1 MKSKHGFETTEDRSK
16 LMSRIRGTN
25 TKPEIALRK
34 ALWALGVRYRLN
46 VKKLPGKPDIV
57 IGKHKLA
64 IFVDGEFWHG
74 YDWNAKKPKIK
85 SNAEYWVKKIE
96 GNMARDQNNNEKL
109 RSKGF
114 LVLRFWEQELR
125 KDIDGCVR
133 QILKAADTRT
143 T

>member
-1 MKSKHGFETTEDRSK
+1 VKSKHGFETTEERSK

-25 TKPEIALRK
+25 TKPEKALRK

-74 YDWNAKKPKIK
+74 YDWKAKKPKIK
-85 SNAEYWVKKIE
+85 SDAEYWVKKIE

-109 RSKGF
+109 RSQGF

>member
-1 MKSKHGFETTEDRSK
+1 
-16 LMSRIRGTN
+16 
-25 TKPEIALRK
+25 
-34 ALWALGVRYRLN
+34 LN

-74 YDWNAKKPKIK
+74 YDWKAKKPKIK
-85 SNAEYWVKKIE
+85 SDAEYWVKKIE

-109 RSKGF
+109 RSQGF

>member
-74 YDWNAKKPKIK
+74 YDWKAKKPKIK
-85 SNAEYWVKKIE
+85 SDAEYWVKKIE

>member
-1 MKSKHGFETTEDRSK
+1 MKSKHGFETTEERSK

-25 TKPEIALRK
+25 TKPEKALRK

-74 YDWNAKKPKIK
+74 YDWKAKKPKIK
-85 SNAEYWVKKIE
+85 SDAEYWVKKIE

-109 RSKGF
+109 RSQGF

>member
-1 MKSKHGFETTEDRSK
+1 MKSKHGFETPEERSK

-25 TKPEIALRK
+25 TKPEKALRK

-74 YDWNAKKPKIK
+74 YDWKAKKPKIK
-85 SNAEYWVKKIE
+85 SDAEYWVKKIE

-109 RSKGF
+109 RSQGF

>member
-74 YDWNAKKPKIK
+74 YDWKAKKPKIK
-85 SNAEYWVKKIE
+85 SDAEYWVKKIE

-109 RSKGF
+109 RSQGF

>member
-1 MKSKHGFETTEDRSK
+1 
-16 LMSRIRGTN
+16 MSRIRGTN

-34 ALWALGVRYRLN
+34 ALWALGLRYRLN

>member
-34 ALWALGVRYRLN
+34 ALWALGLRYRLN